1 MVHFTVSVDP
11 ILHMTQSQCLY
22 YHLIS
27 KKMRNHDAATAG
39 HFGADKT
46 LERLHQDTFWINMA
60 KDVAEYSRQCI
71 KCQKKKLNMPQ
82 RAPPQ
87 NIPIGQPRQM
97 VAVHILQAPLS
108 TNNNRYLFVIQ
119 DYVFQYIG

>member
-1 MVHFTVSVDP
+1 
-11 ILHMTQSQCLY
+11 
-22 YHLIS
+22 
-27 KKMRNHDAATAG
+27 MRNHDAATTG

-46 LERLHQDTFWINMA
+46 LERLRQDAFWINMA

-71 KCQKKKLNMPQ
+71 KYQKSKLNMPQ
-82 RAPPQ
+82 RAPLQ

-108 TNNNRYLFVIQ
+108 TNSSRHLLVIQ
-119 DYVFQYIG
+119 DYVFY